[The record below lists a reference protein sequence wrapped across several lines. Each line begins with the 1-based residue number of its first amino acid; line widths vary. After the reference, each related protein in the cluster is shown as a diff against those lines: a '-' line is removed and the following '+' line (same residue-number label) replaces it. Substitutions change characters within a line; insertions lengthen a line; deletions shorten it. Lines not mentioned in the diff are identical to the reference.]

1 LSLCL
6 IYCLILFKIFLLFT
20 FACILTFFLT
30 CRKDSNHFLNFY
42 AFLSIFT
49 IKFLTLITLI
59 ILKLFVLLSNYF
71 GLQHDLDIEIKMP
84 IIEIYKCHNLK
95 KLLQW
100 LIIFNKNIH
109 FTYENCEI
117 LTISLIW
124 NLILIKIYC
133 FIDFMILWII
143 CLTILS
149 DFCILLF

>member
-1 LSLCL
+1 MSLCL
-6 IYCLILFKIFLLFT
+6 IYCLILFNIFLLIT

-49 IKFLTLITLI
+49 IKFLTLI
-59 ILKLFVLLSNYF
+59 FVLPSNYF
-71 GLQHDLDIEIKMP
+71 ELQHDLDIEIKIP

-100 LIIFNKNIH
+100 LIIFKKNIH

-117 LTISLIW
+117 LTMSLIW

-143 CLTILS
+143 SLTILS